1 MILTGTILNK
11 ITPALRGV
19 YAEVI
24 AKNLNAVVKCYGMDT
39 ADILEDFIPNLL
51 VECCEFTRFEEGLN
65 YSAPRLMQVWSK
77 RFPTLEIANQYA
89 HNPQKLANFVYG
101 GRLGNNTNGD
111 GWAFRGSGPIQAT
124 GKDIVSDFT
133 KYYNNKFGTT
143 YSADLMAE
151 MMRNKI
157 NLVMGLHFACWFFSI
172 AKGLIP
178 YALKDDFKAVVLR
191 INGGYNGL
199 EDRTNYYN
207 RAKAVL
213 NA

>member
-19 YAEVI
+19 YADVI

-51 VECCEFTRFEEGLN
+51 VECCEFTKFEEGLN
-65 YSAPRLMQVWSK
+65 YSAPRLMQVWCK

-89 HNPQKLANFVYG
+89 HQPQKLANFVYG
-101 GRLGNNTNGD
+101 GRLGNNINGD

-133 KYYNNKFGTT
+133 KYYNKKFGTT
-143 YSADLMAE
+143 YSAYLMAE

-157 NLVMGLHFACWFFSI
+157 NIVMGLHFACWFFSI

-213 NA
+213 NS